1 MEQLL
6 RIFPFLAAIIVPWCA
21 VAQEIGFT
29 ATVDRNT
36 FATGQTVR
44 LTISLTNAQ
53 GSFSAPD
60 LGGLVI
66 VQGPMESSS
75 FQMVNGRMSSTMS
88 RIYVLTATKPGT
100 YTIGPA
106 SARVAG
112 GIIKTDPITL
122 KVEQGATPP
131 VGKDFD
137 QLQQQQRDLFVAI
150 TVNKNKAYVGEQI
163 IATYTLYSRYAN
175 IETSGYDIPTL
186 SGFWSEDVDLGKTN
200 WEPQMQQINGLS
212 YRVAVLKKQVLFPQ
226 RSGTLR
232 IDPMKLTCLVN
243 RTFFNR
249 GTELQ
254 VRSNAVELRVS
265 DLPQGAPPSFSGAV
279 GELELSASFDR
290 LELTANEA
298 MELTLRISGRSN
310 LKLIDAPRIEFPADM
325 EVYDPKVKDR
335 ITVNASGMSGSREFQ
350 YLVIPRHAGSYELP
364 PVSFSFFDTRSGSY
378 RTLES
383 KPFSVTVQKGEPG
396 QVQSGPMRT
405 VKSDVRQ
412 LDQDIRF
419 IRTGPSTLLPRDSFL
434 FGSTP
439 FMLGMATP
447 AMAFLLLLA
456 WRSKRERD
464 LADLRGTRR
473 KQADRVARQRL
484 KEAAKALEKNDREGF
499 HAAISK
505 AITGH
510 LADKSGEPQAAIT
523 SERVKTILP
532 DSEEGIRTA
541 REFLDIMDICAMAR
555 FAPVDERPNKNTYDR
570 AADLITRIENLLGK

>member
-1 MEQLL
+1 MTHML
-6 RIFPFLAAIIVPWCA
+6 RTLSFLAVITAALCA
-21 VAQEIGFT
+21 SAQEIRFT

-44 LTISLTNAQ
+44 LTISLTNGQ
-53 GSFSAPD
+53 GAISAPD
-60 LGGLVI
+60 IGGLVI

-75 FQMVNGRMSSTMS
+75 YQIVNGQMSSTLS

-100 YTIGPA
+100 YTIGPV

-112 GIIKTDPITL
+112 GIIQTEPITL
-122 KVEQGATPP
+122 KVVQGATPP
-131 VGKDFD
+131 AGKELD
-137 QLQQQQRDLFVAI
+137 QLQDQQRDLFVAI
-150 TVNKNKAYVGEQI
+150 TVSKNKAYVGEQI

-232 IDPMKLTCLVN
+232 IEPMKLTCLVN

-254 VRSNAVELRVS
+254 VRSNAVEMRVS
-265 DLPQGAPPSFSGAV
+265 ELPPGAPPSFSGAV
-279 GELELSASFDR
+279 GELEFSASFDR
-290 LELTANEA
+290 LELSANEA
-298 MELTLRISGRSN
+298 MELTLRINGRSN
-310 LKLIDAPRIEFPADM
+310 LKLIDAPRIEFPLDM

-350 YLVIPRHAGSYELP
+350 YLVIPRHAGNYDLP
-364 PVSFSFFDTRSGSY
+364 PIAFSYFDTRSGSY
-378 RTLES
+378 RTMQS
-383 KPFSVTVQKGEPG
+383 KPFSVVVQKGDPG
-396 QVQSGPMRT
+396 QDASGPMRT

-412 LDQDIRF
+412 LDKDIRF
-419 IRTGPSTLLPRDSFL
+419 IRTGPAMLVERDSHL
-434 FGSTP
+434 FGSTR
-439 FMLGMATP
+439 FVLGMATP
-447 AMAFLLLLA
+447 ALAFLLLLA
-456 WRSKRERD
+456 WRTKREKD
-464 LADLRGTRR
+464 MADVRGTRR

-499 HAAISK
+499 HGAISK

-510 LADKSGEPQAAIT
+510 LADKVGEPPASIT

-532 DSEEGIRTA
+532 DTEEGRETT
-541 REFLDIMDICAMAR
+541 REFLAILDTCAMAR
-555 FAPVDERPNKNTYDR
+555 FAPVDERPNKDTYDR
-570 AADLITRIENLLGK
+570 AAALITRIENLLGK